1 MNLRS
6 ASISSPARVL
16 LIDKHAMVRA
26 GLRLL
31 METQST
37 MTVES
42 EWSSPQEAIGAA
54 SQQPESIPDII
65 VIDLDHGGDERL
77 ICLPELLATF
87 KGTRIIGLI
96 DVYDKEIYSRAVR
109 FGIMGL
115 VLKEKPGDVL
125 LKAIERVHAGEIW
138 IDRTVIASVI
148 TEMTRHSNGEEQD
161 SEEYKINSLTARE
174 REVVTL
180 VGEGLK
186 NRDIAARLFISETT
200 VRHHLTSIF
209 DKLGV
214 SDRFELAIY
223 AYRHGLARVPV

>member
-1 MNLRS
+1 
-6 ASISSPARVL
+6 
-16 LIDKHAMVRA
+16 
-26 GLRLL
+26 
-31 METQST
+31 
-37 MTVES
+37 
-42 EWSSPQEAIGAA
+42 
-54 SQQPESIPDII
+54 
-65 VIDLDHGGDERL
+65 
-77 ICLPELLATF
+77 
-87 KGTRIIGLI
+87 
-96 DVYDKEIYSRAVR
+96 
-109 FGIMGL
+109 MGL